1 VPSIAA
7 VYGVVTRFHA
17 TGSVLERTPVEYVL
31 TEEKPDNVYGAQLKI
46 KNPEYLYSFLA
57 LNCGVRTA
65 VNITTKLLQLC
76 CYRITAIHSLLP
88 PE

>member
-1 VPSIAA
+1 
-7 VYGVVTRFHA
+7 
-17 TGSVLERTPVEYVL
+17 VLERTPKAYIL
-31 TEEKPDNVYGAQLKI
+31 TEGKLDNVYGAQLKL

-57 LNCGVRTA
+57 LDCGVGTA

-76 CYRITAIHSLLP
+76 RYRIAAINSLLP

>member
-1 VPSIAA
+1 MPSIAA

-17 TGSVLERTPVEYVL
+17 TGSELERTPLEYVL